1 MIKKIIKMELS
12 EDEELIEAIKDK
24 NIEKV
29 KSILKCSNKNKKYWN
44 WIKKIKKENISF
56 IGIYLMITLK

>member
-29 KSILKCSNKNKKYWN
+29 KSILKCSNKNKKY
-44 WIKKIKKENISF
+44 
-56 IGIYLMITLK
+56 